1 MESKTPSASTASL
14 LARLKPKPVKAQPRV
29 PIETAGSE
37 QARRSRRQAVCLQGT
52 IRSERLSEPV
62 ACVIRNCSA
71 TGARLEL
78 VRGER
83 RAFAVE
89 ERIPD
94 LFTLAFKLE
103 RTQVDCELVWR
114 RGDTIGVRFRSLPRQ
129 A

>member
-1 MESKTPSASTASL
+1 M
-14 LARLKPKPVKAQPRV
+14 
-29 PIETAGSE
+29 PIETASPE
-37 QARRSRRQAVCLQGT
+37 QARRSRRQPVCLQGA

-62 ACVIRNCSA
+62 ACVIRNYSA

-78 VRGER
+78 VKAER
-83 RAFAVE
+83 KPFVVE

-103 RTQVDCELVWR
+103 RTQVECELVWR